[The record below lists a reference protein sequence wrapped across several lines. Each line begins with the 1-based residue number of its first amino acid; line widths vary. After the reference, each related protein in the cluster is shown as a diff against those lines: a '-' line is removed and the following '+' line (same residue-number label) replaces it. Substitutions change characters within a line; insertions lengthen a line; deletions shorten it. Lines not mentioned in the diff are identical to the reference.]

1 MNIFTDI
8 WNQHMAECH
17 CQHMCQVSQY
27 ETRHKRETHCHEY
40 HSALLRFMGKRGV
53 SALHFFPLFITVTNF
68 FLLNIQTFHWPITR
82 SHMCCC
88 PILHV
93 LLMAATDGHVGYTRC
108 YVVPRRVLRVT
119 QLSRIHVV
127 LMVHFEMISVCR
139 VKTENSHQGLMW
151 QCDK

>member
-53 SALHFFPLFITVTNF
+53 SALHFFPLLLQWLIF
-68 FLLNIQTFHWPITR
+68 FYSIYRPFTGPSPGPICAAVPFFMSCWWP
-82 SHMCCC
+82 
-88 PILHV
+88 P
-93 LLMAATDGHVGYTRC
+93 
-108 YVVPRRVLRVT
+108 
-119 QLSRIHVV
+119 
-127 LMVHFEMISVCR
+127 LMVMLATPDAMLFPGECWEPPSCPEFMWSWWSILRWFQSVELKQ
-139 VKTENSHQGLMW
+139 KTVIRG
-151 QCDK
+151 